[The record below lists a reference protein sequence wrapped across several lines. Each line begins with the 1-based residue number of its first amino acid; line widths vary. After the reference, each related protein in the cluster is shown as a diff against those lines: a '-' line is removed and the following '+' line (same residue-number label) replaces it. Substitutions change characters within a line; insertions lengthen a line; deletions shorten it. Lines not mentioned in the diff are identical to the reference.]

1 MPNNHSSL
9 RSIVSGPLPR
19 VINGEQD
26 LLDLTDME
34 HVVDTIGPLFQLAPW
49 EIRRCF
55 EELSRKNPHPH
66 VIARQRQKA
75 PSGSSGR
82 KDY

>member
-9 RSIVSGPLPR
+9 RSILAGPLPR
-19 VINGEQD
+19 VITGEHD

-49 EIRRCF
+49 EIRRYF
-55 EELSRKNPHPH
+55 EELARKNPHPH
-66 VIARQRQKA
+66 AVEIQSQER
-75 PSGSSGR
+75 PSGPAN
-82 KDY
+82 